1 MLEQRDV
8 VLNEHLHLWGW
19 PIALYLF
26 LGGLAAGLLV
36 FASWAHL
43 VGRRREYLGAVRAA
57 ALRVPPIVVVG
68 LIVLWLDL
76 GSKWTP
82 FWLYLT
88 FKPKSPMSWGAWILL
103 ATLLTSSLAAVPA
116 LHLYAVQLSVGG
128 RRVVLYPARWIGPRL
143 RTLSW
148 INLALGAALGLYT
161 GILLGTMVARPAF
174 NSPIL
179 APLFLISG
187 LGVAAALLSF
197 LGMAPAACRFLVQTE
212 VTAQGLELG
221 LLGLYLAGLATSSA
235 VAQTA
240 AASIAGGRWAWAFWS
255 LVVVGGLIVPLGVG
269 ITELRAPRMS
279 RAVTRVCA
287 SLALIGGL
295 AMRIV
300 LVYAGQ
306 QGW

>member
-1 MLEQRDV
+1 MVERRDV
-8 VLNEHLHLWGW
+8 LLNEHMHLWGW
-19 PIALYLF
+19 PIAVYLF

-43 VGRRREYLGAVRAA
+43 AGRRREHLRAVHAA
-57 ALRVPPIVVVG
+57 SLLVPPIIVIG
-68 LIVLWLDL
+68 LLVLWLDL

-88 FKPKSPMSWGAWILL
+88 LEPKSPMSWGAWILL

-116 LHLYAVQLSVGG
+116 LHYLAPRLRG
-128 RRVVLYPARWIGPRL
+128 RLRGWLLRLERWTGPRL
-143 RTLSW
+143 RRLSW
-148 INLALGAALGLYT
+148 FNLGLGLSLGLYT
-161 GILLGTMVARPAF
+161 GVLLGTMAARPAL

-187 LGVAAALLSF
+187 LGVAAALLSV
-197 LGMAPAACRFLVQTE
+197 LTSEPPTTRFLVRAE

-235 VAQTA
+235 VAQAA

-255 LVVVGGLIVPLGVG
+255 LVVVGGLIVPLGLGLV
-269 ITELRAPRMS
+269 EMRARQISHAMA
-279 RAVTRVCA
+279 RLAAT
-287 SLALIGGL
+287 LALIGGL
-295 AMRIV
+295 AMRVV